1 MNLNK
6 NFLQKTFGKNL
17 AINEN
22 LSKYNWFNLGGPAEL
37 FFRPEN
43 KNQLKSFLTEI
54 KKYDLKINVLGAGSN
69 VLIRDS
75 GIKGVVIKLGSKF
88 SEIQLLKKDTIQVGA
103 AMLDRKV
110 SDFAKNSGISGMEF
124 LACIPGSIG
133 GAITMNSGC
142 YGEDI
147 SKILLSIKIIDFTGQ
162 EREIKKN
169 EIKFSYRE
177 TDLPKNY
184 IILSAVLKGTI
195 SSKEFIEKKQNE
207 LIEKKKISQ
216 PSRIKTGGSTF
227 KNSNDRKAW
236 SLIKESGCENFYEG
250 DAKISEKH
258 SNFFINA
265 GSATA
270 LDIEKLI
277 NKVKKEVK
285 LKTGVNLELEIKII
299 GDED

>member
-43 KNQLKSFLTEI
+43 KNQLKNFLTEI

-147 SKILLSIKIIDFTGQ
+147 SKILLSIKIIDFMGQ

-177 TDLPKNY
+177 IDLPKNY